1 MNPEYI
7 FFGCGGH
14 SRSVS
19 DILLLNTPDASI
31 IYVDENA
38 APNETLFNFPVL
50 KTVDYEVSDAQ
61 YVIAIGDNKKRK
73 EKFLSINNAEKI
85 FSVVSKFSH
94 IGRGASYGIGTFIG
108 NYAHIGPLARIGM
121 NTIINTAAIVEH
133 EVIIGDH
140 SHIGPNSTISGRCKI
155 GNEVFI
161 GVGATVKDYISVC
174 NNVIIGAGATVVK
187 NISISGIYVGTPAKL
202 IKGL

>member
-1 MNPEYI
+1 MSFEYI

-14 SRSVS
+14 SRSITDV
-19 DILLLNTPDASI
+19 LLLNNPGATI
-31 IYVDENA
+31 IYVDQNA

-50 KTVDYEVSDAQ
+50 KSVNYEASDAQ

-73 EKFLSINNAEKI
+73 EKFLSVNNAEKI
-85 FSVVSKFSH
+85 ASVVSKFSH
-94 IGRGASYGIGTFIG
+94 IGRGALYGTGTFIG
-108 NYAHIGPLARIGM
+108 NYAHIGPLVRIGQ

-140 SHIGPNSTISGRCKI
+140 SHIGPNATISGRCKI
-155 GNEVFI
+155 GDEVFI
-161 GVGATVKDYISVC
+161 GVGATVKDYISIC
-174 NNVIIGAGATVVK
+174 NNVTIGAGATVVK
-187 NISISGIYVGTPAKL
+187 DISIPGIYVGTPAKL